1 MDIDKNNHI
10 FTELYTN
17 IKQQAEK
24 SLINLVEHAYE
35 IENFLKNDFFSNN
48 EIININ
54 NSNLSNHHLNLMI
67 QPVQNYLRDFIEII
81 EHLTVWL
88 ELEIPSY
95 SDSHDFSIVVQNEI
109 LNEIASMKSNC
120 IVYMSQIVDYRE
132 QRAIAN
138 KELFKRP
145 QFDDNYHLISNL
157 DYQLY
162 RNLKLMLIEIK
173 SYILRICNMLT
184 KNKDLINSQS
194 THQQHVNNYF

>member
-1 MDIDKNNHI
+1 MDIDQNKNL

-24 SLINLVEHAYE
+24 SLSNLVDRAYE
-35 IENFLKNDFFSNN
+35 IENFLKSDLFSNN
-48 EIININ
+48 E
-54 NSNLSNHHLNLMI
+54 NSILSTNHLNLI
-67 QPVQNYLRDFIEII
+67 IPSVQNYLRDFIELV
-81 EHLTVWL
+81 EHLTIWL

-95 SDSHDFSIVVQNEI
+95 NESDDFRIIVQNEI
-109 LNEIASMKSNC
+109 LDEIASMKVNC
-120 IVYMSQIVDYRE
+120 IAYMGQFIDYRE

-138 KELFKRP
+138 KELFKRSK
-145 QFDDNYHLISNL
+145 FDDNYHLISYL

-184 KNKDLINSQS
+184 KNKDLINRQS
-194 THQQHVNNYF
+194 SHRQHVNNYF

>member
-1 MDIDKNNHI
+1 MDIDKNNMI

-24 SLINLVEHAYE
+24 SLTNLVKHAYE
-35 IENFLKNDFFSNN
+35 IENFLKNDFFSNH
-48 EIININ
+48 EIINIE
-54 NSNLSNHHLNLMI
+54 NSDASNHHLNLII
-67 QPVQNYLRDFIEII
+67 QSVQNYLYDFIEII

-95 SDSHDFSIVVQNEI
+95 NDTNDFCIVVQNEI
-109 LNEIASMKSNC
+109 LDEIASMKSNS
-120 IVYMSQIVDYRE
+120 IAYINQIVDYRE
-132 QRAIAN
+132 QRALAN

-162 RNLKLMLIEIK
+162 RNLKLILIDIK
-173 SYILRICNMLT
+173 SYILRICNILT
-184 KNKDLINSQS
+184 KNKDLINRQS
-194 THQQHVNNYF
+194 SCYQHVNSYF